1 MSKVKTM
8 NTVKTTKSN
17 DKKDLII
24 ENPPYMMD
32 GEVKEVKFKK
42 RGRPI
47 NSNSARQARLKLQ
60 AELKAQGVMIKRGR
74 PVNKASNRQKEIERK
89 AELRE
94 LGVLNGKKGRPI
106 NQNSKR
112 QQRMVLRAAGKI
124 RKPGRPKMVK
134 QDQNDK

>member
-17 DKKDLII
+17 TKK
-24 ENPPYMMD
+24 
-32 GEVKEVKFKK
+32 
-42 RGRPI
+42 GRPVDP
-47 NSNSARQARLKLQ
+47 NSARQKELKLK
-60 AELKAQGVMIKRGR
+60 AELRKLGLIKRGR
-74 PVNKASNRQKEIERK
+74 PVNKESNRQKEIERK

-112 QQRMVLRAAGKI
+112 QQRMALRAAGKI